1 MREIVLSI
9 LLLFSVSMFASE
21 GPVSSDDG
29 FSIHM
34 EQAVGSIVIQAV
46 VPLQERSI
54 GLAGGQAQSY
64 NQTKEWSFYPPIVA
78 LALPYEVGWRVNPIL

>member
-21 GPVSSDDG
+21 GPVSSDGG

-34 EQAVGSIVIQAV
+34 EQAVDSVTIQAV
-46 VPLQERSI
+46 VSVHERLPGS
-54 GLAGGQAQSY
+54 AGGQAQSY
-64 NQTKEWSFYPPIVA
+64 NQTKEWSFCPPVVA
-78 LALPYEVGWRVNPIL
+78 LALPYEVGWQEKLGV

>member
-1 MREIVLSI
+1 MRGIVLSV
-9 LLLFSVSMFASE
+9 LLLFSVSMFAAE

-29 FSIHM
+29 FRINM
-34 EQAVGSIVIQAV
+34 EQSVSSIVIQAV

-64 NQTKEWSFYPPIVA
+64 NQTKEWSFCPPIVA
-78 LALPYEVGWRVNPIL
+78 LALPYEVGWQEKLGV